1 MLLHYLYE
9 YYVPKQL
16 PPPKEKTAYKATDLW
31 TRTQHMIFIK
41 YYPSTRDRCY
51 YAMARDMSGHS
62 HEILN
67 LKIHK
72 IVFEKAK
79 DGKQYTED
87 Q

>member
-1 MLLHYLYE
+1 
-9 YYVPKQL
+9 
-16 PPPKEKTAYKATDLW
+16 
-31 TRTQHMIFIK
+31 MIFIK

-51 YAMARDMSGHS
+51 YAMTRDMSGHS
-62 HEILN
+62 REILN